1 MRRAIGG
8 LVAVLGVL
16 LGVAAPA
23 ISSSGGAVRRSLASD
38 MKSVGGA
45 SSALVLDLKTG
56 KVLFSRAAGA
66 RRLPASVEK
75 IYTTSTMLLRFGP
88 GARLS
93 TSVLGIGSL
102 DGSGGWHGTLY
113 LRGGGDPTL
122 GSASYHRSTYGT
134 GATMGALGRTVRRA
148 GITSVHG
155 QIVGDETYFDSRR
168 GTPATGYGA
177 STEVEGQLSGLAYD
191 RGFADQ
197 QGSSFQNRPA
207 LFAAQRLVG
216 ALPAA
221 GVRVA
226 TGTRV
231 FTGHTPSRARRLARI
246 LSPKVATLI
255 RLTNTPSD
263 NFFAEMLLK
272 GIGAR
277 LGAGGSTAAGAGVVR
292 WQLARSFGIHPSL
305 NDGSGLSRSD
315 HTSPQQVVK
324 ALKSLAGN
332 RAFVGSLAVAG
343 RSGTLAS
350 GLRGTPAQG
359 RCRGKTGTLHDVANL
374 VGYCNS
380 RNGHRLAFAFLLN
393 SVDPSAGHSAEDRSA
408 VTLSQYGG

>member
-1 MRRAIGG
+1 MRGLIGG
-8 LVAVLGVL
+8 LLAVLGVL
-16 LGVAAPA
+16 LALATPA
-23 ISSSGGAVRRSLASD
+23 SSCSGGAFRRALAGE
-38 MKSVGGA
+38 MNSVGGA
-45 SSALVLDLKTG
+45 SSALVVDQSSG
-56 KVLFSRAAGA
+56 KVLFSRASGA

-75 IYTTSTMLLRFGP
+75 IYTTSTMLLRFGA

-93 TSVLGIGSL
+93 TSVLGVGSK
-102 DGSGGWHGTLY
+102 DAGGGWHGTLY

-122 GSASYHRSTYGT
+122 GSASYDRAAYGT
-134 GATMGALGRTVRRA
+134 GTTMGALARAVRRA

-168 GTPATGYGA
+168 GTPATGYAA
-177 STEVEGQLSGLAYD
+177 SSEVEGQLSALDYD

-207 LFAAQRLVG
+207 LFATQRLVG

-221 GVRVA
+221 GVRIA
-226 TGTRV
+226 PGTRV
-231 FTGHTPSRARRLARI
+231 FTGRTPSRAHRLARV

-263 NFFAEMLLK
+263 NYFAEMLLK

-277 LGAGGSTAAGAGVVR
+277 FGSGGSTASGAGVVR
-292 WQLARSFGIHPSL
+292 GQLARSFGIHPSL

-315 HTSPQQVVK
+315 RTSPQQVVK
-324 ALKSLAGN
+324 ALRSLAGN

-350 GLRGTPAQG
+350 GLAGTPAQG

-374 VGYCNS
+374 VGYCKS
-380 RNGHRLAFAFLLN
+380 RTGHKLVFAFLLN
-393 SVDPSAGHSAEDRSA
+393 SVDPSAGHAAEDRMA
-408 VTLSQYGG
+408 VTLSQYSG